1 MPVATG
7 VITPV
12 LLFIV
17 ATAPLLLVHTPP
29 AVPLVLRVAGLP
41 MHIEVLPVMVPA
53 ETLAFTVIV
62 MVVSTGEP
70 QLLDI
75 LYLMVEVP
83 APKAVSS
90 PDAASTV
97 ATAVLLLVQ
106 VPPAEPLVLRSTV
119 PPIQRAVV

>member
-1 MPVATG
+1 MVAVPVATG

-62 MVVSTGEP
+62 MVVSTGGTAATGYTV
-70 QLLDI
+70 LDGRG
-75 LYLMVEVP
+75 
-83 APKAVSS
+83 ACSQS
-90 PDAASTV
+90 G
-97 ATAVLLLVQ
+97 
-106 VPPAEPLVLRSTV
+106 
-119 PPIQRAVV
+119 